1 MMKLRNWTRSI
12 CTTRFTHDEIVG
24 KLGQTST
31 DFEVKQRKSARM
43 VGIDPKDA
51 GETAP
56 HLGYQHGMVEI
67 PHWRSDENL

>member
-31 DFEVKQRKSARM
+31 DFEVKRRKSARNL
-43 VGIDPKDA
+43 GIDHSEPEKA
-51 GETAP
+51 AE
-56 HLGYQHGMVEI
+56 H
-67 PHWRSDENL
+67 SDVCPPFV